1 LTDGFISGSI
11 TVYAKASTAIQYS
24 LGYASS
30 GATSMQYELHVVVA
44 GTIAPSST
52 GTVSSFN
59 GRTGAVTPGSSD
71 YTASQVGAVNALSIS
86 AARNNVINGGMDI
99 WQRGTTFSNPNAVYT
114 ADRWLTTRYGG
125 TGWTVSQTTA
135 GSGLPQIQYALRVQS
150 NSGSTAG
157 GTYVLQSIET
167 ANSLP
172 FSGQTVTLSFYAR
185 IGALY
190 SGASST
196 SMTIQT
202 GTGTDQSLYSG
213 FTGQATALTI
223 APGSGGQPALTTS
236 WQRYSATTSSAI
248 ASTVTQLGI
257 SLLTGGTGTAGAT
270 DYFDVTGVQL
280 EIGST
285 ATAFSRAGGTI
296 QGELAACQR
305 YYETSF
311 DLGQTPASNSSQY
324 GEMLVSSVNG
334 GFSTNTYV
342 AQSFTTKKRSTPT
355 VNIYNTR
362 NASAT
367 GNSVHIY
374 TAGGSGFD
382 SLTVVFANTNTS
394 SFSIQPTSTSMGTSQ
409 IVCFGYAASSEL

>member
-1 LTDGFISGSI
+1 LR
-11 TVYAKASTAIQYS
+11 
-24 LGYASS
+24 
-30 GATSMQYELHVVVA
+30 VVVA
-44 GTIAPSST
+44 GTTAPSST

-71 YTASQVGAVNALSIS
+71 YTAAQVGAVNALSIS

-99 WQRGTTFSNPNAVYT
+99 WQRGTTFSNPNNVYT

-157 GTYVLQSIET
+157 GTYALQAIET

-172 FSGQTVTLSFYAR
+172 FVGQTVTLSFYAR

-190 SGASST
+190 SGAGST
-196 SMTIQT
+196 NMTIQT

-270 DYFDVTGVQL
+270 DYIDITGVQL

-305 YYETSF
+305 YLPAFYPPSSAGADF
-311 DLGQTPASNSSQY
+311 FLGYAYATNATLFFCNFNVPARVPPT
-324 GEMLVSSVNG
+324 GI
-334 GFSTNTYV
+334 
-342 AQSFTTKKRSTPT
+342 TPT
-355 VNIYNTR
+355 GTF
-362 NASAT
+362 NALALNSPTTVTPSFNSANQFNGSILASQTIVGGQGSRMTMAAGALLLFT
-367 GNSVHIY
+367 G
-374 TAGGSGFD
+374 
-382 SLTVVFANTNTS
+382 
-394 SFSIQPTSTSMGTSQ
+394 
-409 IVCFGYAASSEL
+409 CEL

>member
-1 LTDGFISGSI
+1 
-11 TVYAKASTAIQYS
+11 
-24 LGYASS
+24 
-30 GATSMQYELHVVVA
+30 
-44 GTIAPSST
+44 
-52 GTVSSFN
+52 
-59 GRTGAVTPGSSD
+59 
-71 YTASQVGAVNALSIS
+71 
-86 AARNNVINGGMDI
+86 MDI
-99 WQRGTTFSNPNAVYT
+99 WQRGTTFSNPNNVYT

-125 TGWTVSQTTA
+125 TGWTVSQATA

-157 GTYVLQSIET
+157 GTYALQAIET

-172 FSGQTVTLSFYAR
+172 FVGQTVTLSFYAR

-190 SGASST
+190 SGSSST

-270 DYFDVTGVQL
+270 DYIDITGVQL

-285 ATAFSRAGGTI
+285 TTAFSRAGGTI

-305 YYETSF
+305 YYWQYSAAQSGSIYGIISSAF
-311 DLGQTPASNSSQY
+311 LNSSTVWVSQIPFPVPLRITPSSVNY
-324 GEMLVSSVNG
+324 STLNFWRYDNTTSVVSSVTLDATSSQNVG
-334 GFSTNTYV
+334 CLYGNMSTALTAGQVGTLRIASSSAYLGFS
-342 AQSFTTKKRSTPT
+342 A
-355 VNIYNTR
+355 
-362 NASAT
+362 
-367 GNSVHIY
+367 
-374 TAGGSGFD
+374 
-382 SLTVVFANTNTS
+382 
-394 SFSIQPTSTSMGTSQ
+394 
-409 IVCFGYAASSEL
+409 EL

>member
-1 LTDGFISGSI
+1 
-11 TVYAKASTAIQYS
+11 
-24 LGYASS
+24 
-30 GATSMQYELHVVVA
+30 VVA
-44 GTIAPSST
+44 GTTAPSST

-71 YTASQVGAVNALSIS
+71 YTAAQVGAVNALSIS

-99 WQRGTTFSNPNAVYT
+99 WQRGTTFSNPNNVYT

-157 GTYVLQSIET
+157 GTYALQAIET

-172 FSGQTVTLSFYAR
+172 FVGQTVTLSFYAR

-190 SGASST
+190 SGAGST
-196 SMTIQT
+196 NMTIQT

-270 DYFDVTGVQL
+270 DYIDITGVQL

-305 YYETSF
+305 YYW
-311 DLGQTPASNSSQY
+311 QINA
-324 GEMLVSSVNG
+324 NG
-334 GFSTNTYV
+334 V
-342 AQSFTTKKRSTPT
+342 
-355 VNIYNTR
+355 
-362 NASAT
+362 
-367 GNSVHIY
+367 
-374 TAGGSGFD
+374 TAGTNEVIGTGFNYN
-382 SLTVVFANTNTS
+382 STTVFIIPNRWPVTMRTAP
-394 SFSIQPTSTSMGTSQ
+394 SIT
-409 IVCFGYAASSEL
+409 AASGNISLFNNGSNYNVTSISALYNISPNTAIFQFSSTGLSVGQGTICWAFNPIYFNAEL